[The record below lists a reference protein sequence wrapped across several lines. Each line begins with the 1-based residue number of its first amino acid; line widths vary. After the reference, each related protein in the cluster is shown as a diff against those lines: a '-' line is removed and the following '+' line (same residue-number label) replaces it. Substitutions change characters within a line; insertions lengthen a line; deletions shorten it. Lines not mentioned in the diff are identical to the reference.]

1 MSTNKYILWIMAS
14 LISGAFCA
22 MSAMADTPRPEA
34 YQRLTAVRLQPA
46 ETPRLAHGFSDLSGN
61 ERHFQEKLPI
71 QLEGAIRKVKATK
84 YKPHHHRHRP
94 YKRRHHSKTARF

>member
-22 MSAMADTPRPEA
+22 MSAMADAPRPEA
-34 YQRLTAVRLQPA
+34 YQRLTAVQLQPA

-61 ERHFQEKLPI
+61 ERRFQEKLPL

-84 YKPHHHRHRP
+84 YKPHP
-94 YKRRHHSKTARF
+94 RRHHEKRHYGPKI